1 MTVIGIVLKKSSPN
15 FKSRLFFSSNKCRVE
30 WRKQK
35 YIKKDRR
42 GSKNQKQK
50 AKEFYEKIIASEN
63 TNPDIKK
70 EVQKKLNRDFSE

>member
-15 FKSRLFFSSNKCRVE
+15 FKSRFFFSSNKCRVE
-30 WRKQK
+30 CRKQK

-50 AKEFYEKIIASEN
+50 NNKMNSLK
-63 TNPDIKK
+63 TK
-70 EVQKKLNRDFSE
+70 